1 MKTRG
6 DLKRKGQ
13 KHLVKI
19 FKILTWGTL
28 KDELITFIPPV
39 QFGRVLDA
47 KQWLLKVVLI
57 QLKTRGDLKRKGQ
70 KHLVKIFVEYTQR

>member
-1 MKTRG
+1 MVLIQLKTRG
-6 DLKRKGQ
+6 DLKRKGR

-39 QFGRVLDA
+39 QFGQVLDA
-47 KQWLLKVVLI
+47 KQWWPEAVPN
-57 QLKTRGDLKRKGQ
+57 QLKTRGDLDRKGQ
-70 KHLVKIFVEYTQR
+70 KHLVKI